1 LTNTENEND
10 NEKGRGRGNEKE
22 NINLLIFVVGCLDP
36 RYKLSLYTRITVEEI
51 FGEARRKLVWDAINS
66 CVHELFEEYRTL
78 YAPGE
83 KTTDATGPIA
93 SKGGRGCKLKEVIA
107 KRMKLGIGSSNNTKS
122 KLDKYL
128 VEETEDTKMKI
139 DVLVW

>member
-10 NEKGRGRGNEKE
+10 NEKGMGRGNEKE
-22 NINLLIFVVGCLDP
+22 NINLLFFVVGCLDP
-36 RYKLSLYTRITVEEI
+36 RYKLSLYTWITVEEI

-78 YAPGE
+78 YALGE
-83 KTTDATGPIA
+83 ETTDATGPIA

-128 VEETEDTKMKI
+128 VEETEDTEMKI